1 MHIQTLLKE
10 IHAETF
16 RFILFT
22 VYDTM
27 YLQALNKN
35 KQNKKYIFVQLI
47 TLIFILIYIVCVLA
61 SSSLFQV
68 YMYVVLDITCI

>member
-1 MHIQTLLKE
+1 MQIQTLLKE

-27 YLQALNKN
+27 YLQALNKT
-35 KQNKKYIFVQLI
+35 KKVFCSINV
-47 TLIFILIYIVCVLA
+47 
-61 SSSLFQV
+61 S
-68 YMYVVLDITCI
+68 

>member
-27 YLQALNKN
+27 YLQALNK
-35 KQNKKYIFVQLI
+35 KKRNRFLFNQCK
-47 TLIFILIYIVCVLA
+47 LIFILIYILCVF
-61 SSSLFQV
+61 SLLQV

>member
-1 MHIQTLLKE
+1 MQIQTLLKE

-27 YLQALNKN
+27 YLQALNKT
-35 KQNKKYIFVQLI
+35 KKVFCSINVS
-47 TLIFILIYIVCVLA
+47 LIFILINIVCVF
-61 SSSLFQV
+61 SLLQV
-68 YMYVVLDITCI
+68 YMYVVLDITSI

>member
-27 YLQALNKN
+27 YLQALNK
-35 KQNKKYIFVQLI
+35 KKEIDFCSINV
-47 TLIFILIYIVCVLA
+47 
-61 SSSLFQV
+61 S
-68 YMYVVLDITCI
+68 

>member
-1 MHIQTLLKE
+1 MHIQTSLKE

-27 YLQALNKN
+27 YLQALNK
-35 KQNKKYIFVQLI
+35 KKEIDFCSINV
-47 TLIFILIYIVCVLA
+47 
-61 SSSLFQV
+61 S
-68 YMYVVLDITCI
+68 